1 MDPTCVTQQR
11 SRVSI
16 EALLHGPVPSA
27 HYYNSSVKVEQS
39 VSDIS
44 SVKVEQSVSDS
55 SSVKDQSVS
64 DSSST
69 DTKVQ
74 AIANTLSTD
83 TKIQAISDTSNSKD
97 TPSQDTNTTTISVPS
112 TSNPRPHISCMNC
125 QTTSTPLW
133 RRDPSTGSH
142 LCNRCGL
149 YLKTYNVMHP
159 LIRIKHRPTAKRPIP
174 EMDDVEQVPRPANC
188 HPPQLHLDSVQ
199 RRKRVTPKQQISL
212 GITPKCFNCGAEHTP
227 LWRRDPSDNIICN
240 ACGLYH
246 KLHDKPRPVAMRRAI
261 KRRNRAVGVQSVPA
275 ASTGSLAGLDVLR
288 RAAEMTHTDCQPVLS
303 QSPNLSH
310 PCSMLESLAS
320 VATAEI
326 ASTSKGAKEH
336 LQKECQRLEQQ
347 LAKSKAILSSLT

>member
-1 MDPTCVTQQR
+1 MNPVCVIQQR

-16 EALLHGPVPSA
+16 EALLHGPVPSV
-27 HYYNSSVKVEQS
+27 HY
-39 VSDIS
+39 DIS
-44 SVKVEQSVSDS
+44 SVKVEEQAVSDGS
-55 SSVKDQSVS
+55 SK
-64 DSSST
+64 
-69 DTKVQ
+69 DTKIQ
-74 AIANTLSTD
+74 AIHDNTLSKD
-83 TKIQAISDTSNSKD
+83 TKIQAISDNSNSKD
-97 TPSQDTNTTTISVPS
+97 TNEQDTRNTSPTISVPS
-112 TSNPRPHISCMNC
+112 PFVSSACNRPLISCMNC

-188 HPPQLHLDSVQ
+188 HPPQLQLNSVQ

-212 GITPKCFNCGAEHTP
+212 GITPKCYNCGAEHTP
-227 LWRRDPSDNIICN
+227 LWRRDPADNIICN

-288 RAAEMTHTDCQPVLS
+288 RAAEMTHTDGPS
-303 QSPNLSH
+303 QTPNQSH
-310 PCSMLESLAS
+310 PCAMLESLAS

-326 ASTSKGAKEH
+326 ASSKGAKEH

-347 LAKSKAILSSLT
+347 LAKSKAILSSLH